1 MNSMQDAVNKAN
13 FLMQQQQQQQQQ
25 NLLQQQITF
34 QNQLNLSTQSNQF
47 NQQIPNNSNKFLKK
61 PN

>member
-25 NLLQQQITF
+25 QNLYGFLQY
-34 QNQLNLSTQSNQF
+34 SHS
-47 NQQIPNNSNKFLKK
+47 
-61 PN
+61 